1 MTLTADMS
9 WEMSF
14 EKSGIYNYH
23 EREGSNMERVLGS
36 KFWLVSSFYQMEAIS
51 YFRSKDAAHRG
62 RARIRVRFGFWQ
74 RKLLGSLLAVTL
86 LIGSGSLWSQTGGK
100 TGGQTR
106 GVIDAK
112 TPTPV
117 SVQKPGHYYALII
130 GINDYQYLPHLLTP
144 HNDAQEVASVLSDQ
158 YGFKTQ
164 VLLDANATHDQIIM
178 ALEGYKKSLS
188 ESDNLLIYY
197 AGHGTYDRQMDE
209 AYWAPIDAGKDTYA
223 RWVMATVITETA
235 KMVPARHVLVI
246 SDSCYSGMLTRD
258 VRLADTSD
266 RANYFNKMLQTKSRD
281 VMASGGDEPVADGDA
296 PGHFANHSVFANVLL
311 QNLSQF
317 EVDQFTAE
325 QLFVQVKEQVGGR
338 SKQIPHYDA
347 IRDSNHEGGD
357 FVFVRLR
364 KGRIDEGVAIIH
376 SDEIEP
382 PPTRQNP
389 DEEAVS
395 AALDKYEEAYGSMDV
410 RELKKAWPSLSKG
423 QEREIKSGFEAPGL
437 KAVKVQLRNRTTQI
451 NGGTATAK
459 CDQWMVYTFQ
469 GRRQPPQVNTV
480 DVLLSKNSQGDWS
493 VNEIKGN

>member
-1 MTLTADMS
+1 
-9 WEMSF
+9 
-14 EKSGIYNYH
+14 
-23 EREGSNMERVLGS
+23 MEV
-36 KFWLVSSFYQMEAIS
+36 IP
-51 YFRSKDAAHRG
+51 YFRPKDLFGREPPSRANDAAHPDKAG
-62 RARIRVRFGFWQ
+62 IRVSFGF
-74 RKLLGSLLAVTL
+74 RRRILLSSLFAVTL
-86 LIGSGSLWSQTGGK
+86 LVSPGSLWSQTGGK

-112 TPTPV
+112 APTPV

-130 GINDYQYLPHLLTP
+130 GINDYQFLPHLLTP
-144 HNDAQEVASVLSDQ
+144 RNDAQEVASVLSDQ

-164 VLLDANATHDQIIM
+164 LLLDANATQDQIVR
-178 ALEGYKKSLS
+178 ALEGYQKTLS
-188 ESDNLLIYY
+188 DADNLLIYY

-209 AYWAPIDAGKDTYA
+209 AYWAPVDAAKGTYGH
-223 RWVMATVITETA
+223 WIIATVITGTA
-235 KMVPARHVLVI
+235 KVVPARHVLVI
-246 SDSCYSGMLTRD
+246 SDSCYSGMIARD
-258 VRLADTSD
+258 SRAADISD
-266 RANYFNKMLQTKSRD
+266 RTNYFEKMLQTKSRD
-281 VMASGGDEPVADGDA
+281 VMASGGDEPVADSDV
-296 PGHFANHSVFANVLL
+296 PGHFSHHSVFANVLL
-311 QNLSQF
+311 QDLTHI
-317 EVDQFTAE
+317 EVDEFTAE

-364 KGRIDEGVAIIH
+364 RGPLKEKEDDADVH
-376 SDEIEP
+376 SAEIEP
-382 PPTRQNP
+382 PPTRLNP
-389 DEEAVS
+389 DDEAVR

-423 QEREIKSGFEAPGL
+423 QEREIRSGFEAPGL

-469 GRRQPPQVNTV
+469 GRRQAPQVNTV
-480 DVLLSKNSQGDWS
+480 DVLLSKDSQGEWS